1 MTNLTVYSYDPHD
14 PHEYN
19 LDTEVAQYV
28 PEAIDEY
35 LVIVKDTND
44 WEEVH
49 NYIIHE
55 NEIDGIPNRKIEC
68 SNIQEFSLRSSV
80 YLMSIEETEILK
92 QHPKIERVELNPD
105 KYPQPQTPDS
115 LRYKKPIGF
124 SKPRVV
130 GNVDNVD
137 ITYTNNLRSN
147 WSHLFANNQSSLPF
161 RGVGVATTGKINSDI
176 PYSLTGKNVDAVI
189 IDSGV
194 TPLHPEF
201 LNADGTS
208 RVKDVILDG
217 PYKVDPE
224 YFDTNGYTYI
234 KIVDGVNL
242 GVGIATTAAHEWW
255 QNSSARS
262 TKFQSLGTVSFITYS
277 FYTLAHVSTKTAN
290 SDSNQLIDG
299 HGTACASQIGGKT
312 FGLAFE
318 CNLWG
323 IRASLTGTGGYVHSS
338 SCLNI
343 CAIWHNAKKIISS
356 DPDPTLINNSYGQ
369 NSSTG
374 NVSGVSYTHGYRG
387 STLSYTGTGSAGIVP
402 TNSGACRNHKYFTAN
417 VFGFSATYFF
427 GGSGGYIPVSSGES
441 TSSAAENAI
450 YAGCIVVASAGN
462 SNQKLSD
469 YTDLDYN
476 NWYVV
481 NTNYIN
487 RVGGV
492 QKGFSGLD
500 ERHKGTIRVGAL
512 DCGVEP
518 ADSKQGATPYSIRK
532 VCYSNCGPMINV
544 WAPGEMTLSAGY
556 TAAYESYVRNDNS
569 NFYDHWFNGT
579 SAACP
584 NACSLIA
591 LCLQVNRNFNQ
602 SDVVDW
608 IDRHGTVEIDLSD
621 PYDDPTESGYWSL
634 TANATFDAS
643 SSQYDSYNVRGNS
656 SLRGA
661 TKRVLRNPYA
671 SNNPP
676 SLKGVNINNV
686 NFKINS

>member
-1 MTNLTVYSYDPHD
+1 MLVPQLQE
-14 PHEYN
+14 EYN
-19 LDTEVAQYV
+19 FSFDTEVVQYI

-35 LVIVKDTND
+35 LVIVKDAND

-68 SNIQEFSLRSSV
+68 FNIQEFSLRSSV
-80 YLMSIEETEILK
+80 YLMSIQESEILK
-92 QHPKIERVELNPD
+92 QHPKVERVELNPD
-105 KYPQPQTPDS
+105 KYPQPQTPDT

-130 GNVDNVD
+130 ANLDNVD

-161 RGVGVATTGKINSDI
+161 RGVGVATTGKINSDM
-176 PYSLTGKNVDAVI
+176 PYSLTGKNIDAVI

-201 LNADGTS
+201 LNDDGTS

-217 PYKVDPE
+217 PYKVDSE
-224 YFDTNGYTYI
+224 YFDTNGYTYT

-262 TKFQSLGTVSFITYS
+262 AKFQSLGTVSINVL
-277 FYTLAHVSTKTAN
+277 YTLGHVSTKTVN
-290 SDSNQLIDG
+290 SDTNQLIDG

-312 FGLAFE
+312 FGLATE

-323 IRASLTGTGGYVHSS
+323 LRSALSGTGGYMSVA

-343 CAIWHNAKKIISS
+343 CAIWHNAKKLVSD

-369 NSSTG
+369 TSSTG
-374 NVSGVSYTHGYRG
+374 NTSGTSYTHGYRG
-387 STLSYTGTGSAGIVP
+387 STLSYTGTGNAASVA
-402 TNSGACRNHKYFTAN
+402 TNSGACRNHKYFTVN
-417 VFGFSATYFF
+417 VSGSSATYFY
-427 GGSGGYIPVSSGES
+427 GGSGEYTPVSAGES

-450 YAGCIVVASAGN
+450 SAGCIVVTSAGN
-462 SNQKLSD
+462 QNQKFSD

-476 NWYVV
+476 NWYST

-487 RVGGV
+487 RVGGIS
-492 QKGFSGLD
+492 KGFSGLD
-500 ERHKGTIRVGAL
+500 ERTKGSIRVGAL
-512 DCGVEP
+512 DCGVEA

-532 VCYSNCGPMINV
+532 VCYSNCGPMINL
-544 WAPGEMTLSAGY
+544 WAPGEMTLAAGY
-556 TAAYESYVRNDNS
+556 TTAYESYVRNDDS

-579 SAACP
+579 SAASP
-584 NACSLIA
+584 NACSVIA
-591 LCLQVNRNFNQ
+591 LCLQINRSFKQ

-621 PYDDPTESGYWSL
+621 PYDNPTESGYWSL
-634 TANATFDAS
+634 TVNATFDAS
-643 SSQYDSYNVRGNS
+643 SKQYDSYNVRGNS

-676 SLKGVNINNV
+676 SIKGVNINNV